1 MTILLII
8 RASPT
13 ADLNASVPPF
23 VRKGVRKDDELASL
37 GIKQQGI

>member
-8 RASPT
+8 RESPT
-13 ADLNASVPPF
+13 ADSNASVPTF
-23 VRKGVRKDDELASL
+23 VRKGVRKADELASL